1 LIVSKFGFVNG
12 SCISFI
18 HKFAQGFLF
27 PSVMEHQEP
36 FYIELLKYWTKI
48 HEIVF
53 RNQKTQLIIV
63 KENKEG
69 P

>member
-1 LIVSKFGFVNG
+1 
-12 SCISFI
+12 
-18 HKFAQGFLF
+18 
-27 PSVMEHQEP
+27 MEHQET
-36 FYIELLKYWTKI
+36 FYIELLKFWTKI